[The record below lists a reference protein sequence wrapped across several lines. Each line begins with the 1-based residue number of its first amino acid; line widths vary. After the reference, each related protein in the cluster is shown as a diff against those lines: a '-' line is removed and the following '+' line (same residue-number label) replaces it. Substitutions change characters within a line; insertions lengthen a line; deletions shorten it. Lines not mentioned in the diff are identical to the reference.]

1 MQSWTQEFCSFVL
14 RQQVKA
20 HMTKRA
26 IKETV
31 ILMETKNNKELTNT
45 RTEMLLYMES
55 FAHLHHRSNF
65 CFPDLIQSMKTN

>member
-1 MQSWTQEFCSFVL
+1 
-14 RQQVKA
+14 
-20 HMTKRA
+20 MTKRA
-26 IKETV
+26 INETV

-45 RTEMLLYMES
+45 QIEMLLYMES